1 MKNTSWNQVFA
12 GDVVQFMYASQD
24 GKKGNRTVICLDPK
38 FRYKKKSTGRIV
50 ELFVGLQIDVVGR
63 QKTLTQMELKKLIE
77 LLGESDQDES
87 DQQLERAT
95 LNDEARL
102 KKIYNTL
109 KIFLRDN
116 DIFRT
121 FLIRE
126 CRRRRVFLLDKFAD
140 LNKLQVKNVGKQL
153 INERRTKGELEVS
166 EVGI

>member
-77 LLGESDQDES
+77 LLGESDQE
-87 DQQLERAT
+87 LERTT

-102 KKIYNTL
+102 QKIYNTL

-116 DIFRT
+116 DVFRT
-121 FLIRE
+121 FLVRE

-140 LNKLQVKNVGKQL
+140 LNKLQIKNVGKQL

>member
-12 GDVVQFMYASQD
+12 GDVVQFMYTGQN
-24 GKKGNRTVICLDPK
+24 GRKGNRTVICLDPK
-38 FRYKKKSTGRIV
+38 FRYKKKSTRRIV

-77 LLGESDQDES
+77 LLGESDQE
-87 DQQLERAT
+87 LEKTT
-95 LNDEARL
+95 LNDDARL
-102 KKIYNTL
+102 QKIYNTL

-116 DIFRT
+116 DVFRT
-121 FLIRE
+121 FLVRE

-140 LNKLQVKNVGKQL
+140 LNKLQVKNIGKQL